1 MQNQYTRQAERAIK
15 YAARMARKLKHPY
28 IGTEHLLLGLR
39 SEITGVAGQV
49 LASHGVDEEQLLH
62 LMDELIVPGEEIL
75 QQDDHKK
82 VRDWSIFWK
91 MQRKRR
97 CICAPEMLE
106 QSICFWR
113 SCMMQTAWQ
122 PGC

>member
-75 QQDDHKK
+75 QQDDPKESPRLH
-82 VRDWSIFWK
+82 RLLLI
-91 MQRKRR
+91 
-97 CICAPEMLE
+97 
-106 QSICFWR
+106 
-113 SCMMQTAWQ
+113 
-122 PGC
+122 